1 MPSVA
6 RELETYGLSF
16 TGNKI
21 KTAAVETAGRQES
34 LVAAIRRIV
43 CERTEPA
50 ASEGGGNDHVAAG
63 DGVGGGCSGSS
74 TEGVD
79 AVMVVVGGLKAPDQQ
94 NSSKD

>member
-1 MPSVA
+1 M
-6 RELETYGLSF
+6 SF

-34 LVAAIRRIV
+34 FVAAIQRIV
-43 CERTEPA
+43 RERRAPA
-50 ASEGGGNDHVAAG
+50 ASEGRGNVHVAAG

-79 AVMVVVGGLKAPDQQ
+79 EVMVVVGGLKAPDQQ
-94 NSSKD
+94 NSSMD